1 MNSGDVFIAVTKD
14 KLFHWV
20 GKSVN
25 VLEKA
30 RVSKGRRVDKL
41 CCSQV
46 RLCWFGPAEVYRAG
60 VWGIGKAKGCDGL
73 GADVFL
79 HTGLDWCVCARC
91 ETVRAYTN
99 YVCVFFMLV
108 SAWVAIMHASL
119 VVSA

>member
-1 MNSGDVFIAVTKD
+1 MFGG
-14 KLFHWV
+14 L
-20 GKSVN
+20 
-25 VLEKA
+25 
-30 RVSKGRRVDKL
+30 
-41 CCSQV
+41 V
-46 RLCWFGPAEVYRAG
+46 RL
-60 VWGIGKAKGCDGL
+60 KAVMAWELMCS
-73 GADVFL
+73 L